1 MSSHSSECQEERD
14 KGDDMKSANRLVRLQ
29 RRRDDYDRMTASGKD
44 KNDYRGYHKPG
55 SNKK

>member
-1 MSSHSSECQEERD
+1 
-14 KGDDMKSANRLVRLQ
+14 MKSANRLVRLQ